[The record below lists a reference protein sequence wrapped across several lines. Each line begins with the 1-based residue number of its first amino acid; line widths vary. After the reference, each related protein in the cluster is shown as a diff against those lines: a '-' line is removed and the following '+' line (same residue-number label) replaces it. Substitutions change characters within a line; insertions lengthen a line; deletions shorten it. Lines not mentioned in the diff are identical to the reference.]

1 MSIDENELFKYNPKS
16 EFYNDICST
25 YTTDYKT
32 DITLNDRQNE
42 FINKNMTL
50 CENDCYYSS
59 YDYTLKKVESKCD
72 VKYRIKELYEIKI
85 DKDKLKSNLNIKVVT
100 FFF

>member
-25 YTTDYKT
+25 YTTNYKT
-32 DITLNDRQNE
+32 DITLNDRQKE

-50 CENDCYYSS
+50 CENDCHYDS
-59 YDYTLKKVESKCD
+59 YDYILKKVECKCD

-85 DKDKLKSNLNIKVVT
+85 DKDKLKSNLNIKVVI